1 MASISCASCVLPA
14 MVLFLDGMSRRLL
27 GKEKHDYR
35 RNRRRG
41 VKAGRRPSRQ
51 RRVAAFTPRS
61 DPTLESGSISSGR
74 DDIRTMV
81 RETFRT
87 WVAAQFRVV
96 GDSGI
101 GRWVTDLH
109 GSHRV
114 VRVVS
119 ANGGSCIGNPMNA
132 GRHCSRNQHT

>member
-1 MASISCASCVLPA
+1 

-61 DPTLESGSISSGR
+61 DPTLESGSNSSGR

-81 RETFRT
+81 SETLRT
-87 WVAAQFRVV
+87 WIPAQFR
-96 GDSGI
+96 GADDSGN
-101 GRWVTDLH
+101 GR
-109 GSHRV
+109 
-114 VRVVS
+114 
-119 ANGGSCIGNPMNA
+119 
-132 GRHCSRNQHT
+132 